1 MHNRFD
7 LFRLTPL
14 GRQLEQLIDTPA
26 RYIEYAALSR
36 ADIPAVSAIVLDL
49 QTRFPEVATDQT
61 ARQFCGAMVA
71 DVMRRHQHQLLRPR
85 GRVPGGYFSY
95 GAVWSPTPQAQ
106 SFAELIGQL
115 AAMPS
120 QVMQRLAAITPSQR
134 KLRPAGMAFSALE
147 HLCHLRDLDT
157 DAFAIRVRAMLQQE
171 YAPLLGVN
179 GSLWAEE
186 RGYQQQDYEQAG
198 QEFAAARQA
207 LVALLQDCDEAA
219 QARIGIWEGRQRLT
233 LAELVADM
241 VAHDA
246 THLQEIDELLLAL
259 QGIHV

>member
-7 LFRLTPL
+7 QFRLTPL
-14 GRQLEQLIDTPA
+14 GQQLEQLIDTPI
-26 RYIEYAALSR
+26 RYTEYAALSR

-49 QTRFPEVATDQT
+49 QTRFPEVATNQT

-95 GAVWSPTPQAQ
+95 GAVWSATPQTPD
-106 SFAELIGQL
+106 FAELLARL
-115 AAMPS
+115 AAMPT
-120 QVMQRLAAITPSQR
+120 QVMQSLAAIAPSQR
-134 KLRPAGMAFSALE
+134 QLRPAGTAFSALE
-147 HLCHLRDLDT
+147 HLCHLRDLDR
-157 DAFAIRVRAMLQQE
+157 DAFTLRVRAMLQQE
-171 YAPLLGVN
+171 HASLAGVN
-179 GSLWAEE
+179 GSAWASE
-186 RGYQQQDYEQAG
+186 RGYQQQDYQRAG
-198 QEFAAARQA
+198 QEFTAARQA
-207 LVALLQDCDEAA
+207 LIALLQDCDEAA
-219 QARIGIWEGRQRLT
+219 QARIAIWEGRKRLT

-259 QGIHV
+259 QGIDA